1 MRQTARAERNDL
13 ARKATHVGLFAG
25 AHVLHAS
32 ATAVLLWTFAGPIDW
47 WPLKAVIGLVVG
59 APWLVWL
66 IRLPWTVRDLV
77 GTVMART
84 IDPEALRVD
93 EPETDTERADAGDT
107 EREPLAA

>member
-1 MRQTARAERNDL
+1 MRETARAERSDL

-25 AHVLHAS
+25 AHALHAA
-32 ATAVLLWTFAGPIDW
+32 ATAVLLWTFAGPVDW
-47 WPLKAVIGLVVG
+47 WPLQAAIGLVVG

-77 GTVMART
+77 GTVTART
-84 IDPEALRVD
+84 IDPEALRAD
-93 EPETDTERADAGDT
+93 DLGTDTGRADAGDA